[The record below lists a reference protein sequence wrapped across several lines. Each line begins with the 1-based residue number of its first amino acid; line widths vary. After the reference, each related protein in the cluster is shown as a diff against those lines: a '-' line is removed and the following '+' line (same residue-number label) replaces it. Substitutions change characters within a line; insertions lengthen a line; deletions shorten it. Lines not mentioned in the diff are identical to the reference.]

1 MKPRVKTAIFLV
13 LFFVPAFIIGGWV
26 LDVVLGML
34 GLVSTYE
41 LFKMFKLKS
50 NVPII
55 VLIVELFLSALMFFL
70 ITYHYKN
77 ILSLEWVFYALI
89 VVVLIGALLLV
100 LVDKFET
107 DDFGRYLVSILYPVI
122 GFSALSAL
130 RFLSLEVIGFLFVV
144 TSMTDMFAYYFG
156 IKYGKHRLAVKIS
169 PKKSIEGAIA
179 GIIFAV
185 LFAIGYI
192 YLVDLEVIGNIN
204 LNIFVSII
212 LIITISVFGQTGD
225 LVASKLK
232 RGYGIK
238 DFSNLF
244 PGHGGVMDRFDSA
257 ILASIILILISEVVG
272 LLWIYIY

>member
-13 LFFVPAFIIGGWV
+13 LFFVPAFVIGGWV
-26 LDVVLGML
+26 LDIVLGIL
-34 GLVSTYE
+34 GLIATYE
-41 LFKMFKLKS
+41 FFKMFKIKS
-50 NVPII
+50 SAPYSILV
-55 VLIVELFLSALMFFL
+55 VELVLSATMFFL
-70 ITYHYKN
+70 IAYHYKN
-77 ILSLEWVFYALI
+77 LLGLEWVFYALI
-89 VVVLIGALLLV
+89 FVVLIGALFLV
-100 LVDKFET
+100 LFDKFES

-130 RFLSLEVIGFLFVV
+130 RFLSLEVIGFLFVI

-156 IKYGKHRLAVKIS
+156 IRYGKHRLAVKIS
-169 PKKSIEGAIA
+169 PKKSIEGAVA

-185 LFAIGYI
+185 IFAIGYI
-192 YLVDLEVIGNIN
+192 YLVDLEAVGNIN

-232 RGYGIK
+232 RGYGVK

-257 ILASIILILISEVVG
+257 ILASIVLILISEVVG
-272 LLWIYIY
+272 LLWISIF

>member
-13 LFFVPAFIIGGWV
+13 LFFVPAFVIGGWV
-26 LDVVLGML
+26 LDIVLGML
-34 GLVSTYE
+34 GLIATYE
-41 LFKMFKLKS
+41 FFKMFKIKS
-50 NVPII
+50 SAPYS
-55 VLIVELFLSALMFFL
+55 VLVVELVLSATMFFL
-70 ITYHYKN
+70 IAYHYKN
-77 ILSLEWVFYALI
+77 LLGLEWVFYALI
-89 VVVLIGALLLV
+89 FVILIGALFLV
-100 LVDKFET
+100 LFDKFES

-130 RFLSLEVIGFLFVV
+130 RFLSLEVIGFLFII

-156 IKYGKHRLAVKIS
+156 IRYGKHRLAVKIS
-169 PKKSIEGAIA
+169 PKKSIEGAVA

-185 LFAIGYI
+185 IFAIGYI
-192 YLVDLEVIGNIN
+192 YLVDLEAVGNIN
-204 LNIFVSII
+204 LNIFISII

-232 RGYGIK
+232 RGYGVK

-257 ILASIILILISEVVG
+257 ILASIVLILISEVVG
-272 LLWIYIY
+272 LL